1 MSADPDDAV
10 EALNRILA
18 AWREPGLK
26 PVIPA
31 RAFPDAVNR
40 GGVGGGVSIEH
51 AHGIACAIVSHG
63 FDDHHDVPVVRRVSA
78 RALKD
83 DPGYV
88 RWVAHATANAAVL
101 PDPRAAAAGE
111 HAFATLGST
120 HFMLAMR
127 LIEGDVASVFGAG
140 VSYGR
145 CRKERGVREAIEGGV
160 PSVIIRED
168 CPRDARK
175 TLSRLLNSA
184 EDLGFRLDRE
194 TGFAVRVSRDGNNGG
209 VRELTVFEAL
219 SRTLDAEELSSLAR
233 VKYGL
238 SLADADSGWAAV
250 AASDATR
257 SRL

>member
-10 EALNRILA
+10 DALNRILA
-18 AWREPGLK
+18 AWREPGL
-26 PVIPA
+26 IPILPS

-51 AHGIACAIVSHG
+51 AHGIACAIVSNG
-63 FDDHHDVPVVRRVSA
+63 FDERHDVPVVRRVSA
-78 RALKD
+78 RALED
-83 DPGYV
+83 DPGYL

-101 PDPRAAAAGE
+101 PDPRRAAAGE

-120 HFMLAMR
+120 HFMLALR
-127 LIEGDVASVFGAG
+127 LIESDVASVFGAR
-140 VSYGR
+140 VSYGV
-145 CRKERGVREAIEGGV
+145 CRKERGVREAIEEGV

-184 EDLGFRLDRE
+184 EDLGFRLDPE
-194 TGFAVRVSRDGNNGG
+194 TGFAVRVSRGGNNEA
-209 VRELTVFEAL
+209 VRDLTVFEAL

-238 SLADADSGWAAV
+238 SLADAESGWVTV
-250 AASDATR
+250 AAPEASR